1 MRDPTNPDVL
11 TSARNFVDST
21 NKFHINGY
29 PINPDT
35 IYSLAKEAVA
45 LHLRLTLAVNH
56 INNLQDQIAQL
67 RSEIASPTE

>member
-1 MRDPTNPDVL
+1 MPDPTNLDVIN
-11 TSARNFVDST
+11 SARNFVDST
-21 NKFHINGY
+21 TKFHINGY
-29 PINPDT
+29 PLNQEL
-35 IYSLAKEAVA
+35 IYSLAKEAVS